1 MYKVSEF
8 ARKAGTTVRTLHH
21 YDRLGLLRPGG
32 RSRAG
37 YRFYGERE
45 LARLQQIATLKFI
58 GLPLKAIKRLL
69 ERADLDLAETLR
81 LQRVLLTEKRRQLEA
96 ALQAIAAAERSAS
109 AGREPDWAA
118 LRHIIEVMEMQPD
131 IEWTKKYYD
140 EEAQRKVSERAETW
154 TPELQ
159 AKVSQDWQE
168 LVRDIEAAIA
178 AGEEPAGEK
187 VQALAQR
194 WTNLVRGFTGG
205 DAKIQQGLNK
215 MWADR
220 QNWPANIPKVISDE
234 VQAFMMKALGCRQP
248 GSTQPRMK

>member
-1 MYKVSEF
+1 MFKVSEF

-32 RSRAG
+32 RSGAG

-45 LARLQQIATLKFI
+45 LARLQQIVTLKFI

-69 ERADLDLAETLR
+69 DRSDLDLAETLR
-81 LQRVLLTEKRRQLEA
+81 LQRLLLTEKRRQLEA

-109 AGREPDWAA
+109 NGSEPDWAA

-131 IEWTKKYYD
+131 MEWTKKYYD
-140 EEAQRKVSERAETW
+140 EEAQRKVSERAKTW

-168 LVRDIEAAIA
+168 LVGDVEAAMA
-178 AGEEPAGEK
+178 AGEEPAGAK
-187 VQALAQR
+187 VQALARR

-205 DAKIQQGLNK
+205 DTKIQQGLNK

-220 QNWPANIPKVISDE
+220 QNWPATIPKVFSDE
-234 VQAFMMKALGCRQP
+234 VQAFMVKVLAAAKPAQP
-248 GSTQPRMK
+248 KKK